1 MRSSFLWPCFLA
13 APDMHAGCDAE
24 VPPPAMQRGQS
35 RADFMTAYQSA
46 TEQAGGM
53 AGGFGEQLPAA
64 VPSDLQGRKE
74 LESDGTTSTSAGV
87 NSNGMSTGE
96 CSRLALSGNHND
108 CTASGNTRMTPV
120 PVLLAVDCSARAALD
135 GAACQSQS

>member
-1 MRSSFLWPCFLA
+1 MLA
-13 APDMHAGCDAE
+13 SPLTKIADA
-24 VPPPAMQRGQS
+24 VMQRGQS

-46 TEQAGGM
+46 TEQAGTM

-74 LESDGTTSTSAGV
+74 LESDGTASTSASV

-96 CSRLALSGNHND
+96 ISCLTLPGNKNN
-108 CTASGNTRMTPV
+108 CTASGGQIMTPT
-120 PVLLAVDCSARAALD
+120 PVLLVVGCPY
-135 GAACQSQS
+135 

>member
-1 MRSSFLWPCFLA
+1 
-13 APDMHAGCDAE
+13 
-24 VPPPAMQRGQS
+24 MQQGQS

-46 TEQAGGM
+46 TEQAGSM

-74 LESDGTTSTSAGV
+74 LESDGAASTSAGV

-96 CSRLALSGNHND
+96 RSRLTLSGIQNG
-108 CTASGNTRMTPV
+108 CTASDDLRMSPA
-120 PVLLAVDCSARAALD
+120 PVLLAVDCSSRAALER
-135 GAACQSQS
+135 AARRSKI

>member
-1 MRSSFLWPCFLA
+1 MIAPPVADA
-13 APDMHAGCDAE
+13 ADS
-24 VPPPAMQRGQS
+24 AMQRGQS

-46 TEQAGGM
+46 TEQAGSM

-74 LESDGTTSTSAGV
+74 LESDGATSTSAGT

-96 CSRLALSGNHND
+96 YSHLTPSGYVNNCTVSEDSRMNLRPCLADSGL
-108 CTASGNTRMTPV
+108 PF
-120 PVLLAVDCSARAALD
+120 
-135 GAACQSQS
+135 QSSL